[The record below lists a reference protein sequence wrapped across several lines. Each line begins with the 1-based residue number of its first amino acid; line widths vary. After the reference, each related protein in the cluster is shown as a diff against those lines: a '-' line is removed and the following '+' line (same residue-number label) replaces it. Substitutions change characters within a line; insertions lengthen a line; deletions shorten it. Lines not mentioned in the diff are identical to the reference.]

1 MLINSLNINIDI
13 EFILLFRLLIKF
25 FIKYHELYFNSIREY
40 RPYMK
45 PNTEIIEKE
54 NDKILIQKKNIIK
67 EWLSYFYIFR
77 KRIEAKFRPDLNPIN
92 LEFIKYYDVC
102 KKNNSVIG
110 RLKNYIKDV
119 EKNNENKI
127 LDIVKNITFKIMVQ
141 IHTLNINHNSTSKY
155 NITLNLKLTNI
166 YLQYLIDSNKS
177 KFNFSILNV
186 SFTPKKTFIKE
197 NNIDNI
203 NLKTNII
210 YNQDSN
216 IKYNNHSHKL
226 IKNIF

>member
-1 MLINSLNINIDI
+1 MI
-13 EFILLFRLLIKF
+13 
-25 FIKYHELYFNSIREY
+25 
-40 RPYMK
+40 
-45 PNTEIIEKE
+45 
-54 NDKILIQKKNIIK
+54 
-67 EWLSYFYIFR
+67 
-77 KRIEAKFRPDLNPIN
+77 
-92 LEFIKYYDVC
+92 
-102 KKNNSVIG
+102 
-110 RLKNYIKDV
+110 
-119 EKNNENKI
+119 
-127 LDIVKNITFKIMVQ
+127 Q
-141 IHTLNINHNSTSKY
+141 IHSLNINHNSTSKY

-197 NNIDNI
+197 KNIDNI